1 MTIFKYRGILLVNE
15 IIPGIISFLAT
26 GILIK
31 LLYTE
36 QIQFQLPTVMFH
48 HTKDTVFVWH
58 NAFEFCS
65 SENSFLKT
73 FPETKD
79 S

>member
-15 IIPGIISFLAT
+15 IIPGIILFIAT

-31 LLYTE
+31 LLLYTE

-48 HTKDTVFVWH
+48 HTIDTVFVWH

-65 SENSFLKT
+65 S
-73 FPETKD
+73 
-79 S
+79 